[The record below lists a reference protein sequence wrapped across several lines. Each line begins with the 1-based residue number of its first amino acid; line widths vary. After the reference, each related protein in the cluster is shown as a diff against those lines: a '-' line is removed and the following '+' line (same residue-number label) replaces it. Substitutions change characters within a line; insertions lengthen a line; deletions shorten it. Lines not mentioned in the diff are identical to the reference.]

1 MTGVMSERAEEYRRL
16 AADCLTMARTASNEQ
31 TRIALIDQAQ
41 TWLRL
46 AEEQEASQPPP
57 ATPARPQPVAQQ
69 QQQIQPKKD
78 EDAAC

>member
-1 MTGVMSERAEEYRRL
+1 MTAVTQEMAEQYRRL
-16 AADCLTMARTASNEQ
+16 ARDYLAISRTASNEQ

-46 AEEQEASQPPP
+46 AEEQEASLAPPP
-57 ATPARPQPVAQQ
+57 TPDRPQPAIQQ

-78 EDAAC
+78 EDKG

>member
-16 AADCLTMARTASNEQ
+16 AADCLTMARTTSNEQ

-57 ATPARPQPVAQQ
+57 ATPDRPQPVAQQ
-69 QQQIQPKKD
+69 QQQVQPKKD